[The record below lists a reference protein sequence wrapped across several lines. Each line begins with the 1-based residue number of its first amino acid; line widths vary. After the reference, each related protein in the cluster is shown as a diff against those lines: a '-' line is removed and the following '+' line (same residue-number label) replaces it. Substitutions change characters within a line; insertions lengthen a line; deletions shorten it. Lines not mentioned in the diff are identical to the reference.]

1 MARKSIGGSFLDWL
15 IPPRTLKLNKDTQL
29 LKLIAM
35 LAMLIDHLGAVVFPQ
50 YRFMR
55 IIGRM
60 AFPLYAYCLVA
71 GCIYTKDILR
81 YIERI
86 ALLLLVSQPLYV
98 VVMNHMSGSMYAVSF
113 AESPVHAAFNFYLE
127 SFHDPSI
134 LFTLLIGLIL
144 LWSIRD
150 RKFIITA
157 CVGIFLYFTYRIMD
171 YSWRGI
177 VLMLLLYLFS
187 SRPILSMP
195 LVTAFMIWWGMQG
208 NGYSFMGI
216 SFGIQM
222 FAIFAL
228 PLIYI
233 PTNSRIKLPKFVFYL
248 FYPAHLLLVWGA
260 KILF

>member
-1 MARKSIGGSFLDWL
+1 MARKSVGGSVLDWL
-15 IPPRTLKLNKDTQL
+15 IPPRTLKLNKDTHL

-35 LAMLIDHLGAVVFPQ
+35 IAMITDHLGAVVFPQ
-50 YRFMR
+50 YRFLR
-55 IIGRM
+55 IIGRL

-86 ALLLLVSQPLYV
+86 ALLFLVSQPLYV
-98 VVMNHMSGSMYAVSF
+98 IALNHAPSSMYSVSF
-113 AESPVHAAFNFYLE
+113 AASPVRAALRFYLE
-127 SFHDPSI
+127 SFRDPSI
-134 LFTLLIGLIL
+134 LLTLLVGLVL

-157 CVGIFLYFTYRIMD
+157 CVVVFLYFTHNMLD
-171 YSWRGI
+171 YGWKGI

-187 SRPILSMP
+187 ARPVLSMP
-195 LVTAFMIWWGMQG
+195 LVAAFMIWWGMQG
-208 NGYSFMGI
+208 YSYSFMGI
-216 SFGIQM
+216 SFSIQM

-233 PTNSRIKLPKFVFYL
+233 PTNSHIKLPKLVFYL